1 MGLPD
6 DKEKMLLG
14 KHAPVVEE
22 YAPQLLYPI
31 ARAAGR
37 KALGTIGPMHGADLW
52 HAYELSWL
60 NSSGKPVV
68 RVGRFHIPVDSPNM
82 IESKSFKLYLN
93 SLNSHRFDS
102 EEQAVKTILGDV
114 SAAVGQQVTLELLMV
129 DDQALA
135 GTALAGNCLDDLPLT
150 LVHEQQPDAEL
161 LGEQGLQIV
170 EERLYSH
177 LLRSLCPVTGQPD
190 WATVWLHYRGGAL
203 DGNALLRYIV
213 AFRRHQD
220 FHEQC
225 VERMFRDFTARFEL
239 EFLHIQAFYTRRG
252 GMDINPFRSTDP
264 EAGPLP
270 RLNRQ

>member
-114 SAAVGQQVTLELLMV
+114 SAAVGQGGKFDKGSPNGFSVRCSGACSHHEGACHDCKAECLQESFHHRGFFIGIVISLEWR
-129 DDQALA
+129 
-135 GTALAGNCLDDLPLT
+135 
-150 LVHEQQPDAEL
+150 ES
-161 LGEQGLQIV
+161 
-170 EERLYSH
+170 R
-177 LLRSLCPVTGQPD
+177 
-190 WATVWLHYRGGAL
+190 
-203 DGNALLRYIV
+203 
-213 AFRRHQD
+213 
-220 FHEQC
+220 
-225 VERMFRDFTARFEL
+225 
-239 EFLHIQAFYTRRG
+239 
-252 GMDINPFRSTDP
+252 
-264 EAGPLP
+264 
-270 RLNRQ
+270 